1 MEINEKN
8 LAAFRKWLAQRGRS
22 DGTADL
28 YIYNLISC
36 ATDKKGLTN
45 RLVARKLSPNSLR
58 TNRAALRAWAL
69 FSEDESLRKKV
80 NDIRLPPARRVRTK
94 EPLDRATWRKAIDH
108 LESSK
113 EVPQALRYV
122 ILIMA
127 KRGMRVSDV
136 LRIQRDAVKRAISS
150 GKLAYEGKGRKRIEI
165 SAKPIMAELEALNE
179 HRDWEKVS
187 DLVSDGEGSRA
198 AALRVWRHSRRSGA
212 KAGVLEMNPH
222 RYRHTYATNFLAEL
236 QGDPNAILKLQRFMG
251 WESMNTAAR
260 YVDHIEQDELDAV
273 GDRLAAGLKKR

>member
-8 LAAFRKWLAQRGRS
+8 LTAFRKWLAQRGRS

-28 YIYNLISC
+28 YAYNLASC
-36 ATDKKGLTN
+36 ASDRKGLTN

-69 FSEDESLRKKV
+69 FSGDDELRKRV

-94 EPLDRATWRKAIDH
+94 EPLDRATWTKTIAH

-113 EVPQALRYV
+113 EVPIALRHV

-165 SAKPIMAELEALNE
+165 SANPIMAELEALNE
-179 HRDWEKVS
+179 FWDWDKVG
-187 DLVSDGEGSRA
+187 DLVSDGEGPRA
-198 AALRVWRHSRRSGA
+198 AARRVWRHSRRSGA

-236 QGDPNAILKLQRFMG
+236 QGDPNAIVKLQRFMG